1 MTAEPFIRFRS
12 ADAALFFYFRAGEL
26 LAAKASL
33 RLHPEGQIPGTGGR
47 RRDDLVDDYLTIA
60 TCLKA
65 LSELERWLLG
75 ALYKPINFGE
85 PRRSVSRACDE
96 GRRMFPRV
104 RWTLQGV
111 GRLRCQTVA
120 TVERR
125 LADKHLIPRPAPGRA
140 GSMQPDPWRGS
151 EPTHQGGNYG
161 SGEADVRLRDGTLRR
176 TARKETGAQARR
188 PQRRREVVFG
198 PSGAR
203 G

>member
-1 MTAEPFIRFRS
+1 MIAEPFIRFRS
-12 ADAALFFYFRAGEL
+12 ADAALLFYFRAGES

-33 RLHPEGQIPGTGGR
+33 RLHPEGQIPGTGGS
-47 RRDDLVDDYLTIA
+47 RRDNLIDDYLTIA

-75 ALYKPINFGE
+75 ALYKPTDFGE

-111 GRLRCQTVA
+111 GRLRSQTVA
-120 TVERR
+120 MIERR
-125 LADKHLIPRPAPGRA
+125 LADKQLIPGPAPRRA
-140 GSMQPDPWRGS
+140 ESMRSDQPGGC
-151 EPTHQGGNYG
+151 EPTNPGGSYG
-161 SGEADVRLRDGTLRR
+161 SGEADVGLRDGTLRR
-176 TARKETGAQARR
+176 TAGKETGAQAGR

-198 PSGAR
+198 PSGPR